1 MNVHSSSFIC
11 NSENLVTNH
20 KEKEQTD
27 WAELYHGTLIFNEK
41 ELKTGNL
48 TSTILQNG

>member
-1 MNVHSSSFIC
+1 MSTVAAL
-11 NSENLVTNH
+11 SEIVKNLVTNH

-27 WAELYHGTLIFNEK
+27 WAELYHETLIFNEK
-41 ELKTGNL
+41 ELNTGNL